1 MLFIYDFHVLQQSD
15 GEDAFQHKS
24 KRYRLVKM
32 DMIRPIKRSK
42 IRFDLQDSSVPS
54 KLSKEVKDMIKDI
67 SDVAMYVKAYKEI
80 GGDHDAVPFGRIKR
94 EVVME
99 AKRILDE
106 LSLKVIQKE
115 TLRNKAS
122 LWKQITVN
130 KQEANCQQE
139 LQYVVE
145 EISRLSSEY
154 YHLLPKVSLKSGKL
168 KNNLMKSEK

>member
-1 MLFIYDFHVLQQSD
+1 
-15 GEDAFQHKS
+15 
-24 KRYRLVKM
+24 M
-32 DMIRPIKRSK
+32 DMMRPIKRSK

-54 KLSKEVKDMIKDI
+54 KLSKEVRSMIKDI

-106 LSLKVIQKE
+106 LSLKATQKE
-115 TLRNKAS
+115 TLRSKAS
-122 LWKQITVN
+122 LWSN
-130 KQEANCQQE
+130 KEENCQQE

-154 YHLLPKVSLKSGKL
+154 YYLLPKVSSKSGKL
-168 KNNLMKSEK
+168 NKTI